1 MENRRLTRTRWSF
14 AITASLML
22 AGAPLAVAAPAMAG
36 PSIPEDALRAGVEV
50 DREFRER
57 VDRELPGVFKP
68 EQSGLVPLSFFGQT
82 SCGALSHALDP
93 DAESWDEVLGGLY
106 QGGVIQVRQ
115 NLVDMWAEDIGLD
128 NARVFVDI
136 SIDTYCPTLT

>member
-1 MENRRLTRTRWSF
+1 MENHSTRTRRGF

-22 AGAPLAVAAPAMAG
+22 AGAPLAVAAPALAG

-68 EQSGLVPLSFFGQT
+68 ERPGVVPLAFFGQT
-82 SCGALSHALDP
+82 SCGALIYALAP
-93 DAESWDEVLGGLY
+93 DAENWNEVLGGLY
-106 QGGVIQVRQ
+106 QGGVVQVRQ
-115 NLVDMWAEDIGLD
+115 NLVDMWAEDIGPD
-128 NARVFVDI
+128 NAEEFVDI
-136 SIDTYCPTLT
+136 SIDTYCPTLI